1 MASLHFV
8 EPEEEPADPA
18 TGDDRSGDAP
28 AGGPAVATG
37 AAAANEV
44 GAASGIELPE
54 GPAAVPP
61 QTDDV
66 EFTIERP
73 RGDQDDVIDVE
84 QLNLF

>member
-1 MASLHFV
+1 MTAPVTRLRAV
-8 EPEEEPADPA
+8 RPLRRERLRRM
-18 TGDDRSGDAP
+18 RSAQRRES
-28 AGGPAVATG
+28 
-37 AAAANEV
+37 NC
-44 GAASGIELPE
+44 
-54 GPAAVPP
+54 PAAVPP

>member
-1 MASLHFV
+1 M
-8 EPEEEPADPA
+8 
-18 TGDDRSGDAP
+18 RSAQRRESNCP
-28 AGGPAVATG
+28 R
-37 AAAANEV
+37 
-44 GAASGIELPE
+44 